1 MRLRVGLPGG
11 LSCPLTVLAL
21 PLDICSLPTVFSLNT
36 ASAGTA
42 NPLRLLGDP
51 VVPWPGSL
59 CWDLFSQDTTYT
71 RWNSLHTPR
80 LSSEAFTILWKDSRG
95 FLDCFHLIGA
105 ILLPIFP
112 LLTRGGPATSWEGVL
127 QEFQKE
133 VTCLL
138 GFSTHLFSHPP
149 SPPPE
154 AVGGRGWGAPGR
166 GISFPKFPPP
176 ASGWAFFKSL
186 PFPYYLC
193 TLFTVKTLPS
203 SLPCWASGYFKAHL
217 WDFWENAFSLKDH
230 WKLRV
235 FSGLLWTL
243 EIWKKKMLACMVVPS
258 FF

>member
-133 VTCLL
+133 VTLPSGIL
-138 GFSTHLFSHPP
+138 NPP
-149 SPPPE
+149 
-154 AVGGRGWGAPGR
+154 
-166 GISFPKFPPP
+166 
-176 ASGWAFFKSL
+176 FF
-186 PFPYYLC
+186 
-193 TLFTVKTLPS
+193 PS
-203 SLPCWASGYFKAHL
+203 SLPTTRGCWGAGVGGA
-217 WDFWENAFSLKDH
+217 
-230 WKLRV
+230 R
-235 FSGLLWTL
+235 
-243 EIWKKKMLACMVVPS
+243 
-258 FF
+258 